1 MAALM
6 YSAVG
11 CSLYYILGYIPFL
24 EQKMSFEKYR
34 KPYCCPIPGCCSTK
48 PIKKLSNHLA
58 AVHRLSTKECLQ
70 YLSEAKRSQPD
81 SLPKGQS
88 TLDMTNRYVMEPQ
101 TEAKEGSTRSFTN
114 YSSETPELVK
124 FRENLTSFDG
134 GHKSVPD
141 ARQISSDIGKYFA
154 HVDKSKIKWISLFD
168 QVSLKSYV
176 DKLVDS
182 KIGPDGIMSK
192 LERLIIAINYTLR
205 ELKLSS
211 SEMQMAKL
219 AKERIEAWKGSFKVK
234 KSSHAMEK
242 AAHDAAEER
251 DVSEDIQSLHHVLS
265 SKRAEKRLTAALGM
279 DNLSA
284 EEQDFIAT
292 RLFLALTYNNLQ
304 RAGAAT
310 NLTVA
315 EAKQGKIVVQD
326 GERYLRLFVSKH
338 KTAKTYGPATLYLKG
353 FDLRLME
360 KFMGIRATASPEEP
374 LLMRSSGTPYRS
386 HYQRYLQQYCKYC
399 GIDKVPTIT
408 QYRKAGSTVAK
419 QALPQG
425 TMAQVSRHMGHSSS
439 QSRAD
444 RPRSWKMTERRP
456 RRQTPRPRRPA
467 HFRCPRQ
474 RRPFFR
480 QAFASPNLWT
490 IPQEDRG

>member
-1 MAALM
+1 M
-6 YSAVG
+6 
-11 CSLYYILGYIPFL
+11 
-24 EQKMSFEKYR
+24 
-34 KPYCCPIPGCCSTK
+34 PIPGCHSTK

-141 ARQISSDIGKYFA
+141 ERQISSDIGKYFA
-154 HVDKSKIKWISLFD
+154 HVGKTKIKWISLFD

-265 SKRAEKRLTAALGM
+265 SKRAEKRLTAALGT
-279 DNLSA
+279 DDLS
-284 EEQDFIAT
+284 
-292 RLFLALTYNNLQ
+292 
-304 RAGAAT
+304 
-310 NLTVA
+310 
-315 EAKQGKIVVQD
+315 KI
-326 GERYLRLFVSKH
+326 S
-338 KTAKTYGPATLYLKG
+338 
-353 FDLRLME
+353 
-360 KFMGIRATASPEEP
+360 
-374 LLMRSSGTPYRS
+374 
-386 HYQRYLQQYCKYC
+386 
-399 GIDKVPTIT
+399 
-408 QYRKAGSTVAK
+408 
-419 QALPQG
+419 LPH
-425 TMAQVSRHMGHSSS
+425 AC
-439 QSRAD
+439 
-444 RPRSWKMTERRP
+444 
-456 RRQTPRPRRPA
+456 
-467 HFRCPRQ
+467 F
-474 RRPFFR
+474 
-480 QAFASPNLWT
+480 
-490 IPQEDRG
+490 